1 MSVPWEKWKL
11 GPLRKCRSTNKDV
24 GRAMNG
30 SALAE
35 EAGFL
40 VRSRE
45 RQGKGVS
52 AGEYRP
58 RSRETTKW
66 TKIQSSSASVLFLD
80 TELTLSIAKRHG
92 CKTLGSI
99 PCITHRHTERRER
112 QNEKEND
119 AIGLQM
125 HYGFSCDSKRTF
137 HDNVAGITLSP
148 ATCGLPPCSH
158 WFYLCL
164 S

>member
-1 MSVPWEKWKL
+1 MSVPWKKWKL

-24 GRAMNG
+24 GRAMNR
-30 SALAE
+30 SALVE

-40 VRSRE
+40 VCSRE
-45 RQGKGVS
+45 GQGKGVS
-52 AGEYRP
+52 ADEYRP

-99 PCITHRHTERRER
+99 PCITHRQQREEKDRMRRKMMR
-112 QNEKEND
+112 
-119 AIGLQM
+119 L
-125 HYGFSCDSKRTF
+125 DSKCIMVLVVTLKEPSMIMWQGLLYLQLPVVYHYVRTGSIY
-137 HDNVAGITLSP
+137 A
-148 ATCGLPPCSH
+148 
-158 WFYLCL
+158 
-164 S
+164 